1 MEVRIWVSYDLGA
14 DGDYAGMYAWLD
26 SHNAV
31 ECGDSMAS
39 LLIDCTSRGTVES
52 DVLTELQRKVN
63 LKPTDRIYLLY
74 RREDNMTKGTFLY
87 GNRKESPWKGAA
99 NNKEEK

>member
-1 MEVRIWVSYDLGA
+1 MEVRIWISFDLGA

-39 LLIDCTSRGTVES
+39 LLVDCESRGTVES
-52 DVLTELQRKVN
+52 DVLAELQANVQ
-63 LKPTDRIYLLY
+63 LKENDRIYLLY
-74 RREDNMTKGTFLY
+74 RREDNMTKGTFLV
-87 GNRKESPWKGAA
+87 GNRKESPWKGKI
-99 NNKEEK
+99 NQTEK

>member
-1 MEVRIWVSYDLGA
+1 MEVRIWISYDLGT

-31 ECGDSMAS
+31 ECGDSLAS
-39 LLIDCTSRGTVES
+39 LLVDCASRGTVES
-52 DVLTELQRKVN
+52 DVLAELHANVQ
-63 LKPTDRIYLLY
+63 LKETNRIYLLY

-87 GNRKESPWKGAA
+87 GKRKESPWKGAT
-99 NNKEEK
+99 NKSEK

>member
-1 MEVRIWVSYDLGA
+1 MEVRIWISYDLGA
-14 DGDYAGMYAWLD
+14 EGDYAGMYAWLD
-26 SHNAV
+26 RHNAV

-39 LLIDCTSRGTVES
+39 LLVECTSRETVEN
-52 DVLTELQRKVN
+52 DVLAELHKNVD

-87 GNRKESPWKGAA
+87 GNRKESPWKGKA
-99 NNKEEK
+99 NQMMR